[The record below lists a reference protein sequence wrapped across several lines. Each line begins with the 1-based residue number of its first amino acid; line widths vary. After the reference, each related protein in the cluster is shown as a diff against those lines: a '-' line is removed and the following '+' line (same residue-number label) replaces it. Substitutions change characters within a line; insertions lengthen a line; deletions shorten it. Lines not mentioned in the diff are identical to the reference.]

1 LNTTGSIALTNF
13 SISAAGHDD
22 HFEENYLNV
31 RRKESRLYND
41 EEVAVLPDIEK
52 DHPHS
57 AEWKIRKGSSSRLI
71 HYLKGRHSSPQ
82 ILEIG
87 CGNGWMTNQLS
98 YIPQSKIIGSDI
110 NLTELQ
116 QASRVFANNPQ
127 VKFIYGDIR
136 SGMLNDRFFDF
147 IVFAASIQY
156 FPSLTE
162 ILNISLER
170 LLPGGEIHIIDSPLY
185 KFSEMAGAKRRSV
198 VYYQALGFPEM
209 AKLYYHHA
217 FRDLRF
223 FNYRLLSSPRSI
235 KNILFHRCPFPWVC
249 IKNK

>member
-1 LNTTGSIALTNF
+1 LNATSSIVLTNF
-13 SISAAGHDD
+13 SISAAGPDD

-41 EEVAVLPDIEK
+41 EEVFALPDIEK

-57 AEWKIRKGSSSRLI
+57 AEWEIRKGSCRRLVQ
-71 HYLKGRHSSPQ
+71 YLRARHSSPQ

-87 CGNGWMTNQLS
+87 CGNGWLTNQLS
-98 YIPQSKIIGSDI
+98 NIPESQIIGSDI

-116 QASRVFANNPQ
+116 QASRVFSNNPH

-136 SGMLNDRFFDF
+136 SGMLQDRYFDF
-147 IVFAASIQY
+147 IIFAASIQY
-156 FPSLTE
+156 FPSLPE
-162 ILNISLER
+162 ILSISLER
-170 LLPGGEIHIIDSPLY
+170 LLPGGEIHMIDSPLY
-185 KFSEMAGAKRRSV
+185 KFSEMVSAKRRTL

-223 FNYRLLSSPRSI
+223 FNYRILSNPKSI
-235 KNILFHRCPFPWVC
+235 KNIFFHRCPFPWVC
-249 IKNK
+249 VKNK